1 MRILLLATF
10 IASPA
15 AAEDLTVTLESLRA
29 PKGKIVL
36 CLWNTPSKFPD
47 CDAGQPVQ
55 RITIEAAD
63 AGKPVVFKDVP
74 AGTIALSAFHDEN
87 GNGKFDT
94 NFIGLPLEGTA
105 ASNNAKPRMGPPS
118 YKAASIRFT
127 SSTAIR
133 LRFFYL

>member
-1 MRILLLATF
+1 MRILLLA
-10 IASPA
+10 ALVAAPA
-15 AAEDLTVTLESLRA
+15 AAEDLTVNLESLRV

-36 CLWNTPSKFPD
+36 CLWNSATKFPD
-47 CDAGQPVQ
+47 CDAGQPAQ
-55 RITIEAAD
+55 RVTIDAAD
-63 AGKPVVFKDVP
+63 ADKPVVFKDVP
-74 AGTIALSAFHDEN
+74 PGVIAVSAFHDEN

-118 YKAASIRFT
+118 YKAASFRFA
-127 SSTAIR
+127 SSTSIR